1 MKFLKL
7 NKTKFKPTKNSIKEL
22 TLLIYISF
30 IIFIVTESM
39 SAIGTTSYG
48 YIQKSSI
55 YLGISVI
62 VALLGMIIFLFKK
75 DKKNYYIGGFIVF
88 LFMIPLIKYT
98 WDKFFVFLDIPEENI
113 WCLILDYLII
123 LLMLSPAIFLK
134 KKVFYT
140 VLISAILMILSL
152 CNYFVSIFR
161 GIPLAYSDIYCIGDA
176 LSLTKNFLGDNS
188 IIFISIGLVI
198 LFVFLVILFIK
209 DKKDIRITSNLNIIF
224 VVALAIG
231 TYSYYLNLINNKTL
245 IYYSAN
251 MVKTYRYNGYVYST
265 LESGLRF
272 IRFKPNNYNE
282 DSIMAI
288 RKQVDLSTTSSK
300 EIAVASTKLTN
311 ISKSSSNKPNIIF
324 VQLEGFMDPRTINGV
339 MYNTDPIP
347 NFRKLQKNGISGKMK
362 SPSIGGGTARTEF
375 EVMTGIDLEFL
386 TDGEVPH
393 YTILGHETL
402 NSVASTLKKQGYSTH
417 AIHNNQG
424 NFYNR
429 NKAYSSLS
437 YDTYTSVEYMDNV
450 ERTET
455 NWAKDTVLTKYIKE
469 CLESSEGSDLVFTI
483 SVEGHSPYPTDSDK
497 YDFPIKVVNSKLKES
512 DQNQIYYYINKIH
525 ESDEFIGD
533 VVDLVDSL
541 DEDTIVVF
549 YGDHTPALDLLNR
562 DEGNVD
568 RTTTP
573 YAIYS
578 NFDLD
583 TDFKGG
589 DISAYQMSTIMLS
602 LAGVDLGPMENVHK
616 ALSSKKDYKKD
627 LELIQY
633 DILFGEDYYL
643 NEDEKTKASNLKM
656 GTKNIK
662 IESVSL
668 QDNQICIKGKN
679 FTRKSVAF
687 INGKEKNTLYVDKNT
702 LRVYCDK
709 DEMNDINDIVVKQIG
724 LHDIPL
730 SQTNTIKLNI
740 NKD

>member
-1 MKFLKL
+1 MKFFKFD
-7 NKTKFKPTKNSIKEL
+7 KAKFKPNKSSMKEL
-22 TLLIYISF
+22 IYLVYISF
-30 IIFIVTESM
+30 IIFIITEVV
-39 SAIGTTSYG
+39 SAMGTTSFG
-48 YIQKSSI
+48 YIQNSTI
-55 YLGISVI
+55 CIGVGILLGI
-62 VALLGMIIFLFKK
+62 LFLILFVFKK
-75 DKKNYYIGGFIVF
+75 DKRNYYIGGFVLF
-88 LFMIPLIKYT
+88 LIMTPLIKYI
-98 WDKFFVFLDIPEENI
+98 WDKFYVFLDIPSDKI

-123 LLMLSPAIFLK
+123 LLLLSPLILLK

-140 VLISAILMILSL
+140 VLMSSILMILSL

-161 GIPLAYSDIYCIGDA
+161 GIPLAYSDIYCINDG
-176 LSLTKNFLGDNS
+176 LSLAKDFLGQNKL
-188 IIFISIGLVI
+188 IFIVI
-198 LFVFLVILFIK
+198 IVAMLLAFIVFLFMK
-209 DKKDIRITSNLNIIF
+209 DKREVRITSYTNIIILL
-224 VVALAIG
+224 VLIGG
-231 TYSYYLNLINNKTL
+231 TYSYYINLVNSKTL

-272 IRFKPNNYNE
+272 IRFKPDNYNQE
-282 DSIMAI
+282 SIVAI
-288 RKQVDLSTTSSK
+288 RKEVDSK
-300 EIAVASTKLTN
+300 TQTNKETAVASSKLTK
-311 ISKSSSNKPNIIF
+311 ISDNSSNKPNILF
-324 VQLEGFMDPRTINGV
+324 VQLEGFMDPMSIDKV
-339 MYNTDPIP
+339 MYSKDPIP

-362 SPSIGGGTARTEF
+362 TPSIGGGTARTEF
-375 EVMTGIDLEFL
+375 EVMTGLDLEFL

-429 NKAYSSLS
+429 NKAYSSLG

-469 CLESSEGSDLVFTI
+469 CLESSKERDLVFTI
-483 SVEGHSPYPTDSDK
+483 SVEGHSPYPTNSDI
-497 YDFPIKVVNSKLKES
+497 YNFPIKVVNSSLSKS

-533 VVDLVDSL
+533 VIDLVDSL

-562 DEGNVD
+562 DGGNVD

-578 NFDLD
+578 NFDLN

-616 ALSSKKDYKKD
+616 TLSSEKNYKKYD
-627 LELIQY
+627 LKKKKY
-633 DILFGEDYYL
+633 YFFLF
-643 NEDEKTKASNLKM
+643 NN
-656 GTKNIK
+656 
-662 IESVSL
+662 
-668 QDNQICIKGKN
+668 
-679 FTRKSVAF
+679 
-687 INGKEKNTLYVDKNT
+687 
-702 LRVYCDK
+702 
-709 DEMNDINDIVVKQIG
+709 
-724 LHDIPL
+724 
-730 SQTNTIKLNI
+730 
-740 NKD
+740 

>member
-1 MKFLKL
+1 MMKLLKIDK
-7 NKTKFKPTKNSIKEL
+7 NKFKPTKNSIKEL
-22 TLLIYISF
+22 IYLVYISF
-30 IIFIVTESM
+30 ILFIITEIM
-39 SAIGTTSYG
+39 CAKGTSSYG
-48 YIQKSSI
+48 YIQNSNI
-55 YLGISVI
+55 YLGIGILVGLS
-62 VALLGMIIFLFKK
+62 ALILVVFKK
-75 DKKNYYIGGFIVF
+75 DKKSYYIGGLVLF
-88 LFMIPLIKYT
+88 LVITPLIKYT
-98 WDKFFVFLDIPEENI
+98 WDKFYVFLDIPIDNI
-113 WCLILDYLII
+113 WCLALDYLII
-123 LLMLSPAIFLK
+123 LLLLSPAVFLK
-134 KKVFYT
+134 KKLFYT
-140 VLISAILMILSL
+140 VLISSILIILSL

-161 GIPLAYSDIYCIGDA
+161 GIPLAYSDIYCIKDG
-176 LSLTKNFLGDNS
+176 LSLTKDFLGENS
-188 IIFISIGLVI
+188 ILFIAVGGIALV
-198 LFVFLVILFIK
+198 VFLVFIFIK
-209 DKKDIRITSNLNIIF
+209 EKRRVRITSYINIIA
-224 VVALAIG
+224 VLLLVIG
-231 TYSYYLNLINNKTL
+231 TYSYYLNLVHSKTL

-272 IRFKPNNYNE
+272 IRFKPDNYNQ
-282 DSIMAI
+282 DIIRAI
-288 RKQVDLSTTSSK
+288 RKEVDSNTASNRETT
-300 EIAVASTKLTN
+300 VASTKLKN
-311 ISKSSSNKPNIIF
+311 ISKNSCNKPNIIF
-324 VQLEGFMDPRTINGV
+324 VQLEGFMDPMSIKEV
-339 MYNTDPIP
+339 MYTTDPIP
-347 NFRKLQKNGISGKMK
+347 NFRKLQKNSISGKVK
-362 SPSIGGGTARTEF
+362 TPSIGGGTARTEF

-429 NKAYSSLS
+429 NKAYSSLG

-455 NWAKDTVLTKYIKE
+455 NWAKDTILTKYIKE
-469 CLESSEGSDLVFTI
+469 CLESSEERDLVFTI
-483 SVEGHSPYPTDSDK
+483 SVEGHSPYPTNSDK
-497 YDFPIKVVNSKLKES
+497 YDFPIKVVNSSLSKS

-562 DEGNVD
+562 DGGNVD

-583 TDFKGG
+583 TNFEGG
-589 DISAYQMSTIMLS
+589 DISAYQMSTIMLG

-616 ALSSKKDYKKD
+616 ALSSNLDYKKD

-643 NEDEKTKASNLKM
+643 SEDEKIKPSNLKM

-662 IESVSL
+662 IESATL
-668 QDNQICIKGKN
+668 QDNQLCIKGDN
-679 FTRKSVAF
+679 FTRKSTVF
-687 INGKEKNTLYVDKNT
+687 IDGKEKTTLYVDKNT
-702 LRVYCDK
+702 LRVYCEK
-709 DEMNDINDIVVKQIG
+709 DNIDDIKNIVVKQIG
-724 LHDIPL
+724 LHDIAL
-730 SQTNTIKLNI
+730 SQTNTVQLS
-740 NKD
+740 D

>member
-1 MKFLKL
+1 MKFFKFD
-7 NKTKFKPTKNSIKEL
+7 KAKFKPNKSSMKEL
-22 TLLIYISF
+22 IYLVYISF
-30 IIFIVTESM
+30 IIFIITEVV
-39 SAIGTTSYG
+39 SAMGTTSFG
-48 YIQKSSI
+48 YIQNSTI
-55 YLGISVI
+55 CIGVGILLGI
-62 VALLGMIIFLFKK
+62 LFLILFVFKK
-75 DKKNYYIGGFIVF
+75 DKRNYYIGGFVLF
-88 LFMIPLIKYT
+88 LIMTPLIKYI
-98 WDKFFVFLDIPEENI
+98 WDKFYVFLDIPSDKI

-123 LLMLSPAIFLK
+123 LLLLSPLILLK

-140 VLISAILMILSL
+140 VLMSSILMILSL

-161 GIPLAYSDIYCIGDA
+161 GIPLAYSDIYCINDG
-176 LSLTKNFLGDNS
+176 LSLAKDFLGQNKL
-188 IIFISIGLVI
+188 IFIVI
-198 LFVFLVILFIK
+198 IVAMLLAFIVFLFMK
-209 DKKDIRITSNLNIIF
+209 DKREVRITSYTNIIILL
-224 VVALAIG
+224 VLIGG
-231 TYSYYLNLINNKTL
+231 TYSYYINLVNSKTL

-272 IRFKPNNYNE
+272 IRFKPDNYNQE
-282 DSIMAI
+282 SIVAI
-288 RKQVDLSTTSSK
+288 RKEVDSK
-300 EIAVASTKLTN
+300 TQTNKETAVASSKLTK
-311 ISKSSSNKPNIIF
+311 ISDNSSNKPNILF
-324 VQLEGFMDPRTINGV
+324 VQLEGFMDPMSIDKV
-339 MYNTDPIP
+339 MYSKDPIP

-362 SPSIGGGTARTEF
+362 TPSIGGGTARTEF
-375 EVMTGIDLEFL
+375 EVMTGLDLEFL

-429 NKAYSSLS
+429 NKAYSSLG

-469 CLESSEGSDLVFTI
+469 CLESSKERDLVFTI
-483 SVEGHSPYPTDSDK
+483 SVEGHSPYPTNSDI
-497 YDFPIKVVNSKLKES
+497 YNFPIKVVNSSLSKS

-533 VVDLVDSL
+533 VIDLVDSL

-562 DEGNVD
+562 DGGNVD

-578 NFDLD
+578 NFDLN

-616 ALSSKKDYKKD
+616 SLSSKQDYKKD

-643 NEDEKTKASNLKM
+643 NEDEKIKPSNLKM
-656 GTKNIK
+656 GTKDMK
-662 IESVSL
+662 IESAVL

-679 FTRKSVAF
+679 FTRKSTVF
-687 INGKEKNTLYVDKNT
+687 IDGKEKSTMYVDKNT
-702 LRVYCDK
+702 LRVYCGEDNTK
-709 DEMNDINDIVVKQIG
+709 DIKNIVVKQIG
-724 LHDIPL
+724 LHNIPL
-730 SQTNTIKLNI
+730 STTNTVKLSE
-740 NKD
+740 

>member
-1 MKFLKL
+1 MRFLKKID
-7 NKTKFKPTKNSIKEL
+7 KTKFKITKNSSKEL
-22 TLLIYISF
+22 IFLIYISF
-30 IIFIVTESM
+30 ILFIVTEVM
-39 SAIGTTSYG
+39 SARGTTSYG
-48 YIQKSSI
+48 YIENNSI
-55 YLGISVI
+55 YLGIGI
-62 VALLGMIIFLFKK
+62 LVALLALIIFMFKK
-75 DKKNYYIGGFIVF
+75 DKKIYYIGGFIVY
-88 LFMIPLIKYT
+88 LIMLPIIKYA
-98 WDKFFVFLDIPEENI
+98 WDKFYVFLDIPQDNI
-113 WCLILDYLII
+113 WCLVLDYLII
-123 LLMLSPAIFLK
+123 LLMLSPSIFRK
-134 KKVFYT
+134 RKVFYT
-140 VLISAILMILSL
+140 ILLSSLLMILST

-161 GIPLAYSDIYCIGDA
+161 GIPIAYSDIYCISDA
-176 LSLTKNFLGDNS
+176 LSLAKSFLGGNN
-188 IIFISIGLVI
+188 IIFIIVGLIMLVVC
-198 LFVFLVILFIK
+198 LVFLFIK
-209 DKKDIRITSNLNIIF
+209 DKKDIRITSYANIIA
-224 VVALAIG
+224 VVILMVG
-231 TYSYYLNLINNKTL
+231 TYSYYLNLIGNKTL

-272 IRFKPNNYNE
+272 IRFKPDNYNE

-288 RKQVDLSTTSSK
+288 RKEVDSNTTSSK
-300 EIAVASTKLTN
+300 ETTVASTKLTN
-311 ISKSSSNKPNIIF
+311 ISSNSSNKPNIIF
-324 VQLEGFMDPRTINGV
+324 VQLEGFMDPMAIGGV
-339 MYNTDPIP
+339 MYTTDPIP
-347 NFRKLQKNGISGKMK
+347 NFRKLQKNEISGKVK

-429 NKAYSSLS
+429 NKAYSSLG

-455 NWAKDTVLTKYIKE
+455 NWAKDTVLTQYIKE
-469 CLESSEGSDLVFTI
+469 CLESSKESDLVFTI
-483 SVEGHSPYPTDSDK
+483 SVEGHSPYPSDSNK
-497 YDFPIKVVNSKLKES
+497 YNFPIKVVNSSLAES

-525 ESDEFIGD
+525 DSDKFIGD
-533 VVDLVDSL
+533 VVNLVDSM

-562 DEGNVD
+562 DGGKVD

-578 NFDLD
+578 NFDLN

-602 LAGVDLGPMENVHK
+602 LAGADLGPMENVHS

-627 LELIQY
+627 LQLIQY

-643 NEDEKTKASNLKM
+643 SEDEKIDSSNLKM
-656 GTKNIK
+656 GTKDIK
-662 IESVSL
+662 IESATF
-668 QDNQICIKGKN
+668 DEKQIYIKGKN
-679 FTRKSVAF
+679 FTRKSIVF
-687 INGKEKNTLYVDKNT
+687 INGEEKSTLYVDKNT

-709 DEMNDINDIVVKQIG
+709 EELEGIKDIVVKQIG
-724 LHDIPL
+724 LHNIPL
-730 SQTNTIKLNI
+730 SQTNTVRLSN
-740 NKD
+740 